1 MEPGDVLGQL
11 EPVTLVEDVGCM
23 AAKLSDVV
31 VAGIQENSFKEKK
44 NDCGVSDVVVAGIQE
59 NSFKEK
65 KMIVV

>member
-1 MEPGDVLGQL
+1 M
-11 EPVTLVEDVGCM
+11 
-23 AAKLSDVV
+23 